1 MSFKIDDI
9 SPIKQSFNNDTLS
22 TTNIKDIC
30 RPVVT
35 KSVIDPK
42 IVALEPKIQ
51 KISQELPKIEYT
63 STHSNDNL

>member
-30 RPVVT
+30 RPIIT

-42 IVALEPKIQ
+42 IVALESQ
-51 KISQELPKIEYT
+51 KIS
-63 STHSNDNL
+63 